1 MDSLAYKNAL
11 RMRAMLPMRSWWC
24 ASCWEQGPIWLGF
37 LVWVV
42 LIALTLFAAFRRLR
56 AKKPVRAYTEDEE
69 NVVSLQVEPQFITPW
84 MCDAAYGERLRSSFP
99 RRKPH
104 AP

>member
-11 RMRAMLPMRSWWC
+11 RVRVMLPMRSWWC
-24 ASCWEQGPIWLGF
+24 ASCWEQGPVWFGI
-37 LVWVV
+37 LVWFV
-42 LIALTLFAAFRRLR
+42 LVALALFAASRRLR

-84 MCDAAYGERLRSSFP
+84 VCDA
-99 RRKPH
+99 
-104 AP
+104 